1 MLSLVLFILILGT
14 IVLIHELGHFIFAKI
29 FNVYVYEYS
38 IGMGSKIWS
47 KKPKNS

>member
-29 FNVYVYEYS
+29 
-38 IGMGSKIWS
+38 I
-47 KKPKNS
+47 